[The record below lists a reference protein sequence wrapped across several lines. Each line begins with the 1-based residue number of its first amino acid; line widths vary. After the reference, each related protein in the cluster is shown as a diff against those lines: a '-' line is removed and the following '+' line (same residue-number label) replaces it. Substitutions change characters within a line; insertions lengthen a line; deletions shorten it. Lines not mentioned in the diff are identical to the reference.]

1 VACSGERA
9 GRSPFP
15 CRPRKKEIRER
26 RTQVKVIL
34 FRRSQSGPSIWK
46 ADDVGVAPYRS
57 HDKSDAF
64 LPSRAVVGVV
74 TNEEMPYDGF
84 GIAIGL
90 VVGAI
95 VCLWAPNYLDATSG
109 WQTFWLVV
117 GGILGLL
124 GLGGALLE
132 LAKLRG
138 QRGLDDWG
146 AALVLVGLAAIAGV
160 LENQGI
166 ISGLLATSAK
176 YFVIGCLF
184 WAAVGGGR
192 GFARVTLAKAPK
204 ATRRRG
210 DSKPVVLGTLTAA
223 AGLATAIVNFVRAV
237 QG

>member
-1 VACSGERA
+1 MSSPAVIAVAT
-9 GRSPFP
+9 
-15 CRPRKKEIRER
+15 K
-26 RTQVKVIL
+26 
-34 FRRSQSGPSIWK
+34 
-46 ADDVGVAPYRS
+46 
-57 HDKSDAF
+57 
-64 LPSRAVVGVV
+64 
-74 TNEEMPYDGF
+74 EEMPYDGL

-95 VCLWAPNYLDATSG
+95 VCLWAPNYLDATGG
-109 WQTFWLVV
+109 WQTVWLVL

-132 LAKLRG
+132 LDKLRG

-160 LENQGI
+160 LENQGV

-176 YFVIGCLF
+176 YFAIGCLF

-192 GFARVTLAKAPK
+192 GFARVILAKAPK

-210 DSKPVVLGTLTAA
+210 DSKPLVLGTLTAA
-223 AGLATAIVNFVRAV
+223 AALATAIINFVRAV